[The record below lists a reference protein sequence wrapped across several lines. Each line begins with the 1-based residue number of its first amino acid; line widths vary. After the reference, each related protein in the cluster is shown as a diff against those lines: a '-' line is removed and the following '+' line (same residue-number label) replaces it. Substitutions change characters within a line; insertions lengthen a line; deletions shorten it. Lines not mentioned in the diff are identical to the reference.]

1 MTCTNRPRRGIFSG
15 GRAIL
20 LAAVVTVL
28 LGAPG
33 VQAVGDDDGLVTA
46 KAFVIMDA
54 KSGRTLLA
62 LNPHLMLP
70 PASTLK
76 VMTALMVVERLHLD
90 DKVTVSPYAAAAPAS
105 KINLQPGETL
115 TVRDLLYALL
125 LSSAND
131 GARALAEKISG
142 SEEAFAAEATRQMRA
157 WGAYRTRLATA
168 NGLPAEGQ
176 YSTAEDLALLFRRAI
191 QHPVLAE
198 IMATKYYTIPGDRE
212 LRNHDR
218 FLFTTPLAQGGKTG
232 FTRASRHTYVGRFK
246 NGDQEIIIAMLGSSQ
261 KWADMRTLIE
271 KGFELSGAP
280 IAKMEPL
287 EERLWFAK
295 KHTGRYAQAGV
306 RSKKGAKAKVVAASV
321 TGSGGKKISQTR
333 KKKPSRY
340 KGGS

>member
-1 MTCTNRPRRGIFSG
+1 MTERSCAACPARHRVQQVC
-15 GRAIL
+15 
-20 LAAVVTVL
+20 LAGVL
-28 LGAPG
+28 LVLLLMVALSAGA
-33 VQAVGDDDGLVTA
+33 GDDEGLVSA
-46 KAFVIMDA
+46 RAFVIMDA
-54 KSGRTLLA
+54 KTGKILSS

-76 VMTALMVVERLHLD
+76 VMTALMVTEKLQLD
-90 DKVTVSPYAAAAPAS
+90 DKVVVSPYAAAAPAS
-105 KINLQPGETL
+105 KINLQPGEVI

-131 GARALAEKISG
+131 GARALAEKVSG
-142 SEEAFAAEATRQMRA
+142 SEEAFCQEATRQMRQ

-176 YSTAEDLALLFRRAI
+176 YTSAEDLAHLFRRAV
-191 QHPVLAE
+191 QNPELAK
-198 IMATKYYTIPGDRE
+198 IMATKYYTIQGDRE

-232 FTRASRHTYVGRFK
+232 FTRASRHTYVGHFK
-246 NGDQEIIIAMLGSSQ
+246 HGDQEIIIAMLGSGK
-261 KWADMRTLIE
+261 KWADMRVLIE

-295 KHTGRYAQAGV
+295 KHTGRYGAVIGKAAA
-306 RSKKGAKAKVVAASV
+306 KGSKAKVVTAEIAG
-321 TGSGGKKISQTR
+321 TGAKKAN
-333 KKKPSRY
+333 KKKKSSRY

>member
-1 MTCTNRPRRGIFSG
+1 MTTSRAMRAIFSG
-15 GRAIL
+15 GRTVL
-20 LAAVVTVL
+20 LAAVLAAL
-28 LGAPG
+28 LGAQGAP
-33 VQAVGDDDGLVTA
+33 AADDDEGLVTA
-46 KAFVIMDA
+46 KAFVILDA
-54 KSGRTLLA
+54 KTGRTLLA

-76 VMTALMVVERLHLD
+76 VMTALMVMERLNLD

-191 QHPVLAE
+191 QYPELAR
-198 IMATKYYTIPGDRE
+198 IMATKYYNIPGDRE

-232 FTRASRHTYVGRFK
+232 YTRSSRHTYVGRFK
-246 NGDQEIIIAMLGSSQ
+246 NGDQEIIIAMLGSAQ

-306 RSKKGAKAKVVAASV
+306 RAAGKRTKAKVITANI
-321 TGSGGKKISQTR
+321 TGSGSKKIDRSR
-333 KKKPSRY
+333 KKKSSRY